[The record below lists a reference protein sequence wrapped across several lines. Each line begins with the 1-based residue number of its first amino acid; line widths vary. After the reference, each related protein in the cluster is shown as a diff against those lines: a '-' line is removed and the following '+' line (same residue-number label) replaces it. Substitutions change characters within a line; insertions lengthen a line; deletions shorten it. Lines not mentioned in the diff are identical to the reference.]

1 MSVIAARAALD
12 ETLAAVSEARRVAPE
27 APSVRAALAA
37 AWDARCALRRAIDA
51 ACRGD
56 DAEVAAAGTAG
67 RCAAIRARQALGDAI
82 AQAYGE
88 AWVAGGRPD
97 GFIPATGY
105 GLVPGYQPVA
115 SRSHPG

>member
-1 MSVIAARAALD
+1 MAQPIGGSAGGAKSAS
-12 ETLAAVSEARRVAPE
+12 TQ
-27 APSVRAALAA
+27 AA
-37 AWDARCALRRAIDA
+37 AA
-51 ACRGD
+51 
-56 DAEVAAAGTAG
+56 TAG
-67 RCAAIRARQALGDAI
+67 RRAAIRARGALGDAI

-88 AWVAGGRPD
+88 AGVAGGRPD

>member
-12 ETLAAVSEARRVAPE
+12 EALAAGSEIRRVAPDT
-27 APSVRAALAA
+27 PSFKAALAA

-51 ACRGD
+51 ACRGN
-56 DAEVAAAGTAG
+56 DAEVAAAAMAG
-67 RCAAIRARQALGDAI
+67 RRAAIRARGALGEAI

-105 GLVPGYQPVA
+105 GLVPGFQPA
-115 SRSHPG
+115 GSRSHPG